1 MCFLEYRGNY
11 ELVSELTGQKKK
23 DMKGELL
30 DEWVLGRKVDG
41 CIYKWLHFLL
51 QKINIVELA
60 RSGLL
65 MVALKAKL
73 CSEWCSEGEA
83 TYTQRGWSITMAVV
97 IDKEVEKPAQ
107 GKRATC

>member
-1 MCFLEYRGNY
+1 M
-11 ELVSELTGQKKK
+11 
-23 DMKGELL
+23 
-30 DEWVLGRKVDG
+30 
-41 CIYKWLHFLL
+41 
-51 QKINIVELA
+51 ELA
-60 RSGLL
+60 GSGLL

>member
-1 MCFLEYRGNY
+1 
-11 ELVSELTGQKKK
+11 
-23 DMKGELL
+23 
-30 DEWVLGRKVDG
+30 
-41 CIYKWLHFLL
+41 
-51 QKINIVELA
+51 
-60 RSGLL
+60 

-107 GKRATC
+107 DKRATCQDPERNSEKSPRQPKKENEL